1 VVEHST
7 NYSKREGSKPSAGR
21 EEVRKINVFEKKS
34 FDENLKK

>member
-1 VVEHST
+1 M
-7 NYSKREGSKPSAGR
+7 EGSNPGAGR